1 MNIRKILAATAL
13 VVALPALSGCAS
25 YDNMS
30 PAEQRRL
37 TGQVLGGVT
46 GAALGSLVGGGTG
59 RSIAI
64 GAGAIVGGIV
74 GGEVAQRN

>member
-1 MNIRKILAATAL
+1 MNIRTILTATAL
-13 VVALPALSGCAS
+13 VVALPTFTSCAS

-30 PAEQRRL
+30 PAEKRRL

-64 GAGAIVGGIV
+64 GAGAVVGSIV